1 MANLSEIIA
10 RKNQNDEQWK
20 AQKQA
25 ERENAAAMQDAG
37 MEEISSSPEA
47 YARYLEIQGGKSP
60 VQRRKYCAGYG
71 TES

>member
-1 MANLSEIIA
+1 MANLSEIIV

-37 MEEISSSPEA
+37 MEEISSNPDA
-47 YARYLEIQGGKSP
+47 YARYLEKHLVPP
-60 VQRRKYCAGYG
+60 VMATGSQFFIL
-71 TES
+71 